1 MVIMGPSNEASM
13 FRRGFYLS
21 ELIPLVAAMAMLGTA
36 LYGLL
41 TGRIPWLSGSEV
53 LTLVQQAKDPGL
65 YWLSVSLYLLG
76 GIVLGVVSLRTLRG
90 H

>member
-1 MVIMGPSNEASM
+1 MFKMSRSNEASM

-21 ELIPLVAAMAMLGTA
+21 ELIPLLAAAAMLGTA

-41 TGRIPWLSGSEV
+41 TGRIPWLSGSEL
-53 LTLVQQAKDPGL
+53 LTLVNQAHDPGL
-65 YWLSVSLYLLG
+65 YWLSVTLYLVG
-76 GIVLGVVSLRTLRG
+76 GVVLGILSLRTLRG

>member
-1 MVIMGPSNEASM
+1 M

-21 ELIPLVAAMAMLGTA
+21 ELIPLLAAAAMLGTA

-41 TGRIPWLSGSEV
+41 TGRIPWLSGSEL
-53 LTLVQQAKDPGL
+53 LTLVNQANDPGL
-65 YWLSVSLYLLG
+65 YWLSVTLYLVG
-76 GIVLGVVSLRTLRG
+76 GVSLGIFSVRTLRG

>member
-1 MVIMGPSNEASM
+1 M

-21 ELIPLVAAMAMLGTA
+21 ELIPLLAAAAMLGTA

-41 TGRIPWLSGSEV
+41 TGRVPWLSGSDL
-53 LTLVQQAKDPGL
+53 LTLVNQAQDPGL
-65 YWLSVSLYLLG
+65 YWLSVTLYLLG
-76 GIVLGVVSLRTLRG
+76 GVLLGILSLRTLRG

>member
-1 MVIMGPSNEASM
+1 M

-21 ELIPLVAAMAMLGTA
+21 ELVPLLAAAAMLGTA

-41 TGRIPWLSGSEV
+41 TGRIPWLSGSEL
-53 LTLVQQAKDPGL
+53 LTLVNQANDPGL
-65 YWLSVSLYLLG
+65 YWLSVLLYLVGGVLLG
-76 GIVLGVVSLRTLRG
+76 IFSVRTLRG

>member
-1 MVIMGPSNEASM
+1 M

-21 ELIPLVAAMAMLGTA
+21 ELIPLLAAAAMLGTA

-41 TGRIPWLSGSEV
+41 TGRIPWLSGSEL
-53 LTLVQQAKDPGL
+53 LTLVNQANDPGL
-65 YWLSVSLYLLG
+65 YWLSVTLYLVGGVLLG
-76 GIVLGVVSLRTLRG
+76 IFSVRTLRG

>member
-1 MVIMGPSNEASM
+1 M

-21 ELIPLVAAMAMLGTA
+21 ELIPLLVALVMLGAA

-41 TGRIPWLSGSEV
+41 TGRVPWLSGSDL
-53 LTLVQQAKDPGL
+53 LTLVNQSADPGL
-65 YWLSVSLYLLG
+65 YWMSVTLYLLG
-76 GIVLGVVSLRTLRG
+76 GVILGIVSLRTLRG

>member
-1 MVIMGPSNEASM
+1 M

-21 ELIPLVAAMAMLGTA
+21 ELIPLLAALGMLGAA

-41 TGRIPWLSGSEV
+41 TGRVPWLSGSDL
-53 LTLVQQAKDPGL
+53 LTLVNQSQDPGL
-65 YWLSVSLYLLG
+65 YWMSVTLYLVGGVILG
-76 GIVLGVVSLRTLRG
+76 IISLRTLRG